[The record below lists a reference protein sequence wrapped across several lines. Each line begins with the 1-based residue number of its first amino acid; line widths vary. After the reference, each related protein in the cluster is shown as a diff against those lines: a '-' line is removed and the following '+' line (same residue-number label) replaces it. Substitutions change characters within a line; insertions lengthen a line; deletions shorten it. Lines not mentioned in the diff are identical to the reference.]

1 MERIAVMRVGPSVQS
16 CSWTG
21 MEAHPIHRPTG
32 PEQAG
37 GPREQSE
44 GALRRGSSA
53 RLGSSSPEEAPRQP
67 ISDLIQA
74 APLGLTEC
82 PSHRVGEQEAG
93 PGVLAH
99 LVAGL

>member
-1 MERIAVMRVGPSVQS
+1 MERTVMMRMGPSVQS
-16 CSWTG
+16 CSWRG
-21 MEAHPIHRPTG
+21 MEAHPIHRTTG

-53 RLGSSSPEEAPRQP
+53 RLESSSPEEAPRQP
-67 ISDLIQA
+67 ISDLIEA
-74 APLGLTEC
+74 APWGWPSALLT
-82 PSHRVGEQEAG
+82 RVGEQDAG

-99 LVAGL
+99 LVEGL